1 MKKSRL
7 ISIVLALA
15 VALTSLGTFAACDP
29 GKGKDDGKHSVAFSY
44 NYVGA
49 PAAVFATVDDG
60 EKVAKPADP
69 TRTDYVFTG
78 WYTQAVCTEKYEYSF
93 DTPVSGDLRLFAGW
107 TLSRA
112 TVTFNPNFKGG
123 ESVKSGVDVG
133 DTVERPETDPVR
145 EDYRFLGWFSDRNG
159 TREFDFSSPVKGNT
173 TLYAKWQQLVATVT
187 FVETDAK
194 STVTKVTLDGVEH
207 PKVSRPATDPVRE
220 DHRFNGWFSDRATTT
235 PFDFDADVSGDTNVY
250 AGWVL
255 VRATVTLD
263 MNYEGGKAD
272 AVKTDV
278 GTVLT
283 KPTDPTREGYDFG
296 GWFVDPSCNVAYDFA
311 SSVNDNMTLFAKWN
325 VQEYTMKFDANG
337 GSGAPSSVKV
347 NYGELLV
354 EPETEPTRSGY
365 EFTGWYTDAAATVL
379 FDFTKPVRAEAT
391 LYAGWMSSS
400 QSGETKITYELN
412 YEGGGVYK
420 TDSVKQ
426 NRKIT
431 EPDDPKRAGYY
442 FAGWATDAAGTN
454 MFNFN
459 NGRAQGSSMTFY
471 AKWLKG
477 YTFEAEYTYLT
488 GKPGQG
494 SSDNCSGVD
503 LIQRVKDVPGNGAQM
518 GMSGGAYVGK
528 LYYNGAFLEFNVT
541 SDKEVDD
548 ATLVLRLA
556 PDLFDMLFYE
566 EDDAWQIFVNG
577 EKISYGDLLLTGAIK
592 QNDVNENGENISGD
606 MYKRAFMNYV
616 MNTKVHLKE
625 GNNIIRLVTH
635 NVRDHS
641 GTFNAETPLI
651 DCMYIYSNSSLKWTD
666 GKVYPEN
673 MVAEGLTLADI
684 KYDVTYDTERDKTK

>member
-1 MKKSRL
+1 
-7 ISIVLALA
+7 
-15 VALTSLGTFAACDP
+15 
-29 GKGKDDGKHSVAFSY
+29 
-44 NYVGA
+44 
-49 PAAVFATVDDG
+49 
-60 EKVAKPADP
+60 
-69 TRTDYVFTG
+69 
-78 WYTQAVCTEKYEYSF
+78 
-93 DTPVSGDLRLFAGW
+93 
-107 TLSRA
+107 
-112 TVTFNPNFKGG
+112 
-123 ESVKSGVDVG
+123 
-133 DTVERPETDPVR
+133 
-145 EDYRFLGWFSDRNG
+145 
-159 TREFDFSSPVKGNT
+159 
-173 TLYAKWQQLVATVT
+173 
-187 FVETDAK
+187 
-194 STVTKVTLDGVEH
+194 
-207 PKVSRPATDPVRE
+207 
-220 DHRFNGWFSDRATTT
+220 
-235 PFDFDADVSGDTNVY
+235 
-250 AGWVL
+250 
-255 VRATVTLD
+255 
-263 MNYEGGKAD
+263 
-272 AVKTDV
+272 
-278 GTVLT
+278 
-283 KPTDPTREGYDFG
+283 
-296 GWFVDPSCNVAYDFA
+296 
-311 SSVNDNMTLFAKWN
+311 
-325 VQEYTMKFDANG
+325 
-337 GSGAPSSVKV
+337 
-347 NYGELLV
+347 
-354 EPETEPTRSGY
+354 
-365 EFTGWYTDAAATVL
+365 
-379 FDFTKPVRAEAT
+379 
-391 LYAGWMSSS
+391 
-400 QSGETKITYELN
+400 
-412 YEGGGVYK
+412 
-420 TDSVKQ
+420 
-426 NRKIT
+426 
-431 EPDDPKRAGYY
+431 
-442 FAGWATDAAGTN
+442 